1 MSAHAAHFDSDA
13 RRHES
18 ALLGMWVFL
27 ATELMFFGPLF
38 LSYAYGRV
46 EFSEG
51 FAAASRHTHFWIG
64 TINTAVLLTS
74 SFFMAAAVRAVK
86 IDRRETAPVL
96 LWITAALGTVFLA
109 MKGVEYWSE
118 WHEHLV
124 PWLEFRFA
132 PRHMQA
138 AQFFYFIYFAM
149 TGLHAVHLTIG
160 IALAIIFAVRLQR
173 RRKLPQSSVEIVGL
187 YWHFVDAIWVFLYP
201 LIYLLER
208 HG

>member
-1 MSAHAAHFDSDA
+1 VSARAGHFDSESHQHDA
-13 RRHES
+13 

-46 EFSEG
+46 EFPDG
-51 FAAASRHTHFWIG
+51 FADASRHTHVLIG

-74 SFFMAAAVRAVK
+74 SFFMAAAVRALK
-86 IDRRETAPVL
+86 IGARRIAPWL
-96 LWITAALGTVFLA
+96 LWITAALGAVFMALKA
-109 MKGVEYWSE
+109 VEYAKE
-118 WHEHLV
+118 WQEHLV
-124 PWLEFRFA
+124 PWLDFRFA
-132 PRHMQA
+132 PAHTEA
-138 AQFFYFIYFAM
+138 AKYFYFIYFGM

-160 IALAIIFAVRLQR
+160 IVMAVIFAIRLQL
-173 RRKLPQSSVEIVGL
+173 RKAVQESAVELGGL